1 MDYLGIGEVLTNT
14 DLDRFVNDISVPVA
28 QLAAQRL
35 WVRFPGNICTDK
47 NMYMYS
53 LNALKVALDKS
64 FC

>member
-28 QLAAQRL
+28 QLAVQRL

-53 LNALKVALDKS
+53 LNAL
-64 FC
+64 